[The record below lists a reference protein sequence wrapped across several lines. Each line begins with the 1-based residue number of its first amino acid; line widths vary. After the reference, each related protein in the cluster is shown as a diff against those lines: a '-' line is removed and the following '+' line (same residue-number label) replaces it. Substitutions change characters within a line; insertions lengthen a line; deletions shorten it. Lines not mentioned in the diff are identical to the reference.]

1 MDYVNV
7 PDTPARK
14 GKLCRLVVVSLGL
27 LCILQVILS
36 ISLRLA
42 LYSKTAKNLTEEE
55 NSLKRKLNVFDL
67 YTQQGWVY
75 FGGSFYYISPFK
87 KSWSDSRE
95 DCLQRGADLVI
106 ISSREEQNFIRQ
118 FRGYIW
124 IGLTDTEEEG
134 TWKWVDG
141 TVLNKRFWETGEPNT
156 FGGTDEDCG
165 EVKPREE
172 ENNWNDTHCE
182 NENYWICE
190 KIVDL

>member
-1 MDYVNV
+1 MNSSVYQSILESNV
-7 PDTPARK
+7 RPSIEQL
-14 GKLCRLVVVSLGL
+14 KL
-27 LCILQVILS
+27 
-36 ISLRLA
+36 
-42 LYSKTAKNLTEEE
+42 
-55 NSLKRKLNVFDL
+55 DL

-141 TVLNKRFWETGEPNT
+141 TVFWETGEPNT

-165 EVKPREE
+165 EIKPREE

-190 KIVDL
+190 KICRSCSTSC